1 MPPEIQGRRRLRPD
15 EIVFEGEISEIFE
28 VLNFCLACWFNVD
41 DVFGTHVETT
51 ENGDWIN
58 VYADYDMREH
68 HVMDTLEIILHR
80 DDGSDTELS
89 YRLDENEKAA
99 LLRKMKPYC
108 VEQTGQT
115 LSSLCVQLLEQD
127 NAGDIPFHDRAGP
140 ARPCGNCSVTQ
151 FVPVAQISRWYLVTV
166 VRGLSLLHGALCVCL
181 SKQSHEIGG

>member
-1 MPPEIQGRRRLRPD
+1 MNLSASSITGVPDAPLREVPVPPEIQGRRRLRPD

-89 YRLDENEKAA
+89 YRLDENEKSA
-99 LLRKMKPYC
+99 LLRKMETYC

-115 LSSLCVQLLEQD
+115 LSSLCTQLLEQD
-127 NAGDIPFHDRAGP
+127 GAGDILFHEQTGP
-140 ARPCGNCSVTQ
+140 TMH
-151 FVPVAQISRWYLVTV
+151 
-166 VRGLSLLHGALCVCL
+166 GL
-181 SKQSHEIGG
+181 